1 MDLMLSISKN
11 TKIKIVTD
19 GILLNEIMNNAI
31 TKYSVIIVDEIHLRS
46 INIDLILCLLN
57 FMVFNKCNIK
67 IIIMSTTIEVSKF
80 QKVIYTIKYIYNDV
94 FINVISPCYK

>member
-80 QKVIYTIKYIYNDV
+80 QKVIYTLKYI
-94 FINVISPCYK
+94 